1 MPHPRHMALPCG
13 RGVSLAL
20 ANDTTAPAHLISA
33 RDPFRAPRSR
43 VPDGRSLSVGVE
55 SPTASAHSN
64 PTQKTLAVRAG
75 QNKFLKD
82 SPKITCPPHQPQ
94 NLTKPASPLPISL
107 SQTWHSYPHPT
118 PTIELAPKL
127 IAHRTK
133 PRPSPRPTPSGRARL
148 QPGHEAASSAGAT
161 LLPQNR
167 APASVL
173 CSQGWSS
180 RSGALRAQRLNGS
193 PQTHP

>member
-1 MPHPRHMALPCG
+1 MALPCG

-20 ANDTTAPAHLISA
+20 ANDKTAPAHLISA

-127 IAHRTK
+127 SHTARSPAHLQGPPRAEGHGFSRATK
-133 PRPSPRPTPSGRARL
+133 PPAPQEPPCCRRTGPRRAFFARRGGQAGVEPSGR
-148 QPGHEAASSAGAT
+148 
-161 LLPQNR
+161 ND
-167 APASVL
+167 
-173 CSQGWSS
+173 
-180 RSGALRAQRLNGS
+180 
-193 PQTHP
+193 